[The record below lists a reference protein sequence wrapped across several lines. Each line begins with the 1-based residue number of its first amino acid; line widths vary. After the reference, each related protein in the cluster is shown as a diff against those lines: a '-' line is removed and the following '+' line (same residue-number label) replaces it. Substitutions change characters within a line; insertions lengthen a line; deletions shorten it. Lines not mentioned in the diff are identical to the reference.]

1 MVLIDEAYHHFV
13 RDNAAYSSF
22 VDRPFNDHRVVVT
35 RTFSAIYGLAGLRV
49 GYAVAAKEAAVRIS
63 NARSDCAVSAMS
75 AKAASS
81 ALDDSEY
88 LRSSAQR
95 NANDRQEF
103 MNQVNGRMLRGIDSH
118 TNFVFLNPMR
128 PVHEAVEHLQRHEI
142 FVGPTFPSMDQ
153 YVRISLGTPAEMR
166 QFWRVWDLMPGG
178 HKMAM

>member
-1 MVLIDEAYHHFV
+1 
-13 RDNAAYSSF
+13 
-22 VDRPFNDHRVVVT
+22 
-35 RTFSAIYGLAGLRV
+35 
-49 GYAVAAKEAAVRIS
+49 
-63 NARSDCAVSAMS
+63 SAMA

-166 QFWRVWDLMPGG
+166 QFWRVWDLMP
-178 HKMAM
+178 